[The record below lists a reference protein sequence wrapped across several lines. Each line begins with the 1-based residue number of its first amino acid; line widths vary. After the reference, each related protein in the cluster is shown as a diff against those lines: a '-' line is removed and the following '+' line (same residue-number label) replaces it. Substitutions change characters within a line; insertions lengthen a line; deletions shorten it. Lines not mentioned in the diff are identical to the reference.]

1 MFSTV
6 SSFVSQS
13 KINNALK
20 CLAKTVDWFNKK
32 LVDLVE
38 GEEVQSNDGSFVEVE
53 ENVYN
58 YDVTDNNEPERE
70 IVFTNGSII
79 PVAKATTITTQELL
93 YCAPRISMPVQYL
106 APKIVPNTTTTTTM
120 TTTKTTTMKLND
132 LNNTGDLETV
142 DAIEDDFNLHSD
154 CCSLLSICSEVEF
167 NFEPLSDE
175 SDILSTL
182 ELSFTEADN
191 DEDFD
196 SILSSSCYEL
206 TPSPSYLADELDFDV
221 LSDIDSELS
230 FDADH
235 ALSFSTGFY
244 PSTDPLSYHFDE
256 DNNYA
261 TDELQT
267 SIEDQSNNSVITA
280 DIPSA
285 FEITEYVPKNTSN
298 IIY

>member
-6 SSFVSQS
+6 SSFVSQA

-20 CLAKTVDWFNKK
+20 CLAKTVDWFNEK

-53 ENVYN
+53 ENLYN
-58 YDVTDNNEPERE
+58 HDVTDNNEPERE

-79 PVAKATTITTQELL
+79 PVAKATTATTTQELL
-93 YCAPRISMPVQYL
+93 YCAPRITLPVQYL
-106 APKIVPNTTTTTTM
+106 APKIVPNTNTTTM
-120 TTTKTTTMKLND
+120 TTAKTTTVELSD
-132 LNNTGDLETV
+132 LSNISDLETV
-142 DAIEDDFNLHSD
+142 DVIENDLNLYSD
-154 CCSLLSICSEVEF
+154 CCSILSICSEVEF

-191 DEDFD
+191 DESFD
-196 SILSSSCYEL
+196 SILSSSCYGL
-206 TPSPSYLADELDFDV
+206 TSSPSSLADELDFDV

-230 FDADH
+230 FDADY
-235 ALSFSTGFY
+235 ALSFPTGSY
-244 PSTDPLSYHFDE
+244 PSTDPSCHFDE
-256 DNNYA
+256 EINYA

-267 SIEDQSNNSVITA
+267 SIEDQSNYSVITA
-280 DIPSA
+280 DMPSA
-285 FEITEYVPKNTSN
+285 IEN
-298 IIY
+298 IIPE